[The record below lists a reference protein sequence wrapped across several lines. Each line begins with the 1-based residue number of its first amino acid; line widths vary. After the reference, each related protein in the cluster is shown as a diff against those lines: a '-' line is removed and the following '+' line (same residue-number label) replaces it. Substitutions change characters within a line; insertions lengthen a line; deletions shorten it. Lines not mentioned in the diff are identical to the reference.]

1 MLLTNKSARAH
12 GHCNIRRDYT
22 HYAHTSESEGV
33 NRVLCVCKAPTKHRA
48 TNVGAK
54 CREREREREREKR
67 RERERGLFG
76 MAYKQ
81 HIVRT

>member
-1 MLLTNKSARAH
+1 
-12 GHCNIRRDYT
+12 
-22 HYAHTSESEGV
+22 
-33 NRVLCVCKAPTKHRA
+33 VCKAPTKHRA

-54 CREREREREREKR
+54 CRERERERERKEK